1 MPVVNS
7 NIGRASLFLT
17 FVSVGELE
25 LHTTSYMS
33 PHERN
38 VDSWNYQLLQTQR
51 LNHKR
56 GQQGITCSIIDTKS
70 TLHLEGVLVFL
81 SSQEEQLCFHIRL
94 KCFYYS
100 WCLIHTVWK
109 DKNLKSKLTFLIS
122 HECLFRERFLSHVCF
137 PLCFGRWGER

>member
-38 VDSWNYQLLQTQR
+38 VDS
-51 LNHKR
+51 
-56 GQQGITCSIIDTKS
+56 
-70 TLHLEGVLVFL
+70 
-81 SSQEEQLCFHIRL
+81 
-94 KCFYYS
+94 
-100 WCLIHTVWK
+100 
-109 DKNLKSKLTFLIS
+109 
-122 HECLFRERFLSHVCF
+122 
-137 PLCFGRWGER
+137 